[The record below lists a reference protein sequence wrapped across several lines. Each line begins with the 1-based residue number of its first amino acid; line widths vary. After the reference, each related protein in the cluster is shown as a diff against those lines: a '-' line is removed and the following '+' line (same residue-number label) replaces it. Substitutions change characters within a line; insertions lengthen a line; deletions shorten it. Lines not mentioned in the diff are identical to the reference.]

1 MWVCEYTQHIFQ
13 DTMVLD
19 AEFPAESNTYGTL
32 AGAEVDRGSQCRG
45 AMSARRA
52 FGRQQEQ
59 QQRETLEGNQ
69 LETPNQAAGKGSRTG
84 RKERKKEKGRKARER
99 KGRRGL
105 EALEKSR
112 EGKE

>member
-1 MWVCEYTQHIFQ
+1 
-13 DTMVLD
+13 MVLD

-84 RKERKKEKGRKARER
+84 RKERKKEKGREG